1 LENEI
6 SIAIVGGGVVGCA
19 IAWELSRGYDNV
31 FLFEKNPGIT
41 RGENQ
46 SSRNSGV
53 IHSGIYYDQET
64 RPLKAALCLEG
75 NRLLYDFCSRYK
87 VPALQTGK
95 IIVAT
100 NEEEEEILELYL
112 NRARQNRVPGAK
124 RISGEKVREL
134 EPNVRARSALLVPT
148 AGIVEPTTLVY
159 RLHTLA
165 SQGGVHFMTGTE
177 VTGIEKNGDF
187 NRFSICYSDG
197 LKDRIKARI
206 MINAAGTDADLVSKS
221 YDPSSSYE
229 LDPIIGES
237 YKFYGHKRPELGLKG
252 MNVYPM
258 PQSVMTP
265 HGLHFTV
272 GIHLT
277 PTFGELSFPPALG
290 STVTVGPKLVPIQD
304 RNAVPGPFVDA
315 KTFSEKV
322 SPFFPGITQKDLIW
336 HQAALQARLKGHP
349 DFIIRA
355 VSDSPNFINLL
366 GIDSPGLTACLAI
379 ARRVKEMVGGMSW
392 IL

>member
-277 PTFGELSFPPALG
+277 PTFGELSFPLALG

>member
-1 LENEI
+1 MENEI

-19 IAWELSRGYDNV
+19 IAWELSKGYDNV

-53 IHSGIYYDQET
+53 IHSGLYYDQET
-64 RPLKAALCLEG
+64 RPLKAALCVEG

-95 IIVAT
+95 IIVAR
-100 NEEEEEILELYL
+100 NEEEDEIIELYL
-112 NRARQNRVPGAK
+112 RRARQNRVPGAK
-124 RISGEKVREL
+124 RISGEQVREL
-134 EPNVRARSALLVPT
+134 EPNVRAQSALLVPS
-148 AGIVEPTTLVY
+148 AGIVDPTTLVY

-165 SQGGVHFMTGTE
+165 SQGGVHFITGTE
-177 VTGIEKNGDF
+177 ITGTEKNGGF
-187 NRFSICYSDG
+187 NRLNIRYSDG
-197 LKDRIKARI
+197 RTDWIKARI
-206 MINAAGTDADLVSKS
+206 MINAAGTDADLLAKGF
-221 YDPSSSYE
+221 DPRSSYE

-237 YKFYGHKRPELGLKG
+237 YKFYGHKRPELGLQG

-258 PQSVMTP
+258 PQSVITP
-265 HGLHFTV
+265 DGRHFTV

-290 STVTVGPKLVPIQD
+290 STVTVGPKLVPVRD
-304 RNAVPGPFVDA
+304 RNAVQGPFVDA
-315 KTFSEKV
+315 KIFSEKV
-322 SPFFPGITQKDLIW
+322 RPFFPGITQKDLIW

-349 DFIIRA
+349 DFVIRP
-355 VSDSPNFINLL
+355 VSEFPNFINLL
-366 GIDSPGLTACLAI
+366 GIDSPGLTASLAI
-379 ARRVKEMVGGMSW
+379 ARRVKEMVGGISW
-392 IL
+392 I

>member
-6 SIAIVGGGVVGCA
+6 AIAIVGGGVVGCA
-19 IAWELSRGYDNV
+19 IAWELSGDYDNV

-53 IHSGIYYDQET
+53 IHSGIYYDQKT
-64 RPLKAALCLEG
+64 RPLKAALCVEG

-87 VPALQTGK
+87 VPALQNGK

-100 NEEEEEILELYL
+100 NADEEEILELYL
-112 NRARQNRVPGAK
+112 NRARQNQVPGAK
-124 RISGEKVREL
+124 RISGKKVSEL

-148 AGIVEPTTLVY
+148 AGIIEPTTLVY

-165 SQGGVHFMTGTE
+165 SKGGVNFMTGTE
-177 VTGIEKNGDF
+177 VTGIEKNGEF

-197 LKDRIKARI
+197 LMDRIKARV
-206 MINAAGTDADLVSKS
+206 MINAAGTDADLVAKS
-221 YDPSSSYE
+221 YDPHSSYE

-258 PQSVMTP
+258 PQSVMTQ
-265 HGLHFTV
+265 HGSHFTV

-290 STVTVGPKLVPIQD
+290 STVTVGPKLVPLQD
-304 RNAVPGPFVDA
+304 RNAVQGPLTGA
-315 KTFSEKV
+315 KAFLEKV
-322 SPFFPGITQKDLIW
+322 RPFFPGITQNDLIW

-355 VSDSPNFINLL
+355 VYDSPNFINLL

-379 ARRVKEMVGGMSW
+379 ARRVKEMVGGILW
-392 IL
+392 I